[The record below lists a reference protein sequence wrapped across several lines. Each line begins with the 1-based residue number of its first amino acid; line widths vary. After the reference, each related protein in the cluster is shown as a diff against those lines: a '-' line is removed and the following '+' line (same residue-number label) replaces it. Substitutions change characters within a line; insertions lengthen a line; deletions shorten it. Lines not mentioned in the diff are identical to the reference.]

1 MDDLENKHGWTIT
14 GVSGSTTS
22 MTYRNEIELVFDAA
36 SFKSATSSAQ
46 SLSNSRIDL
55 WYIAANRE
63 QNPIPLTAEK
73 DFFLQNIRDHIRG
86 LAQAETSIKELLL
99 AVSVAWNKANAVQN
113 GVRLLNISCPTKIT
127 KTSDNSILARAML
140 LIAPLSTKVQ
150 IDFHLACLSE
160 SGGIKLEVS
169 PSATVIYGERFNEPK
184 MKEFLL
190 TRCGDMVDERGQS
203 SMVPWGTAVAEL
215 GEKLLAR
222 GKK

>member
-1 MDDLENKHGWTIT
+1 VDGLEKEHGWTIT
-14 GVSGSTTS
+14 GVSGTTTS

-36 SFKSATSSAQ
+36 SFKSATATAQ

-63 QNPIPLTAEK
+63 HHPIPLTAEK

-86 LAQAETSIKELLL
+86 LAQVETSIKELLF
-99 AVSVAWNKANAVQN
+99 AVSVAWNKANAVQTDI
-113 GVRLLNISCPTKIT
+113 RLLNISCPTEIT
-127 KTSDNSILARAML
+127 KTSDNSIMARAML

-150 IDFHLACLSE
+150 IDFHIACQNE
-160 SGGIKLEVS
+160 SDGINIEIS

-190 TRCGDMVDERGQS
+190 ARCGDTVEERGQS
-203 SMVPWGTAVAEL
+203 SKVPWGTAVAEL

-222 GKK
+222 GRK